1 MESKE
6 AFSVHCAPSRK
17 FIDSSSVLW
26 REKIELWSQFT
37 AGVTRSQEWLLEMVI
52 RNTPITQIHQLLL
65 PLHSDCKH
73 TWELTV
79 QTKLNTELVG
89 KTAWYSDWM
98 RDKFICF
105 ISSTL
110 NTCCQAKSYIVPEE
124 SCLAAGWWMCCMQ
137 GAAGVLQC
145 CSAAVRGGDKD
156 QALSRV
162 LTLAQWTPPVTA
174 AWYLDTAPVIGRI
187 IIIPID
193 YSVIE
198 SDSLL

>member
-137 GAAGVLQC
+137 GAACVLQC
-145 CSAAVRGGDKD
+145 CSAGWWQGPGAQSCVD
-156 QALSRV
+156 SRTV
-162 LTLAQWTPPVTA
+162 HTYTNSNSCW
-174 AWYLDTAPVIGRI
+174 
-187 IIIPID
+187 IPRHHTSD
-193 YSVIE
+193 WQNYHYSTRLQC
-198 SDSLL
+198 DWKW